1 MIMVWFQVVQLLKSG
16 KGKEVSYIALA
27 THIITEDG
35 DNSEVSEAREVF
47 FLPVV
52 KVKIRNMWP
61 LCNM

>member
-1 MIMVWFQVVQLLKSG
+1 MVQLLKSG

-52 KVKIRNMWP
+52 KVKITSASHSYNSVISK
-61 LCNM
+61 